1 MIRKTSIIKI
11 DWDFKS
17 NILTTKYSKLLI
29 DILNKGEYS
38 NDYGIHDIIVK
49 ETYKG
54 FHIKVLLMNEIYE
67 LEAIAIATICGSD
80 INREMHNI
88 DRLINMEETH
98 NFLASAK
105 KEYVVTDKG
114 VIVVYESEESTTLRS
129 TTIETMLLN
138 GVR

>member
-38 NDYGIHDIIVK
+38 NDYGIHDITVK

-105 KEYVVTDKG
+105 KEYVVTNKG

-129 TTIETMLLN
+129 TTIETILLN

>member
-38 NDYGIHDIIVK
+38 NEYGIHDIIVK
-49 ETYKG
+49 ETHKG
-54 FHIKVLLMNEIYE
+54 FHIKVLLTNEIYE

-88 DRLINMEETH
+88 NRLVNKEETH
-98 NFLASAK
+98 NFLANAK
-105 KEYVVTDKG
+105 KEYVITNKG
-114 VIVVYESEESTTLRS
+114 VIVMYESEELTTLHS
-129 TTIETMLLN
+129 ATIETMLLN